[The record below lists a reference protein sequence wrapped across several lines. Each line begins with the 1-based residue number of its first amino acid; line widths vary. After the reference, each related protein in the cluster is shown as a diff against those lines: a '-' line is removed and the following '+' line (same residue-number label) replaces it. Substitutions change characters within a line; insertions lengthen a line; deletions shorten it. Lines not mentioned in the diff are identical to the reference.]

1 MRSKLFQERP
11 ETARTDSERWVR
23 IFPDK
28 GEGYVLYDA
37 LEERMLGRILVDQ
50 NDNWIYDGTL
60 LTLEEQEDL
69 AAFITGSRKEMDDL
83 ILGL

>member
-1 MRSKLFQERP
+1 
-11 ETARTDSERWVR
+11 
-23 IFPDK
+23 
-28 GEGYVLYDA
+28 
-37 LEERMLGRILVDQ
+37 MLGRILVDQ